1 MCNAPPD
8 VKNGIIVPPL
18 ENIYRNEAKVTYI
31 CHQSYKIDGEDTIT
45 CNSGNWTEPPTCI
58 GKYISSIP
66 TFPGLT
72 YQLLSL

>member
-8 VKNGIIVPPL
+8 VENGIIVSSN
-18 ENIYRNEAKVTYI
+18 EKIYRNKATVTYT
-31 CHQSYKIDGEDTIT
+31 CYQSYKIDGGNTIT
-45 CNSGNWTEPPTCI
+45 CNSGRWTDPPTCI